1 MEKALSE
8 NEIKILRENGL
19 INKQEI
25 AVRAGDL
32 ILAENVLTRARRVID
47 EAGSVLNESKR
58 RLLKG

>member
-1 MEKALSE
+1 MEKDLSE

-25 AVRAGDL
+25 AIRAGDL

-47 EAGSVLNESKR
+47 KAGSVLNESKR